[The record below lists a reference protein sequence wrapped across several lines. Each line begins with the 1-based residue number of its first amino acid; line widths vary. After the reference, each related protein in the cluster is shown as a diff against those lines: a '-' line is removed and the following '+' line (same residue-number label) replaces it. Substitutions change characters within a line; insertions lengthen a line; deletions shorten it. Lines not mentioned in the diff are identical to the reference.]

1 MHVGMS
7 QYETDDYTFF
17 NNTYLPMYGAHAC
30 SLSIT
35 QLMQGNFL
43 ANARTEDVYMYT
55 EPRWMEGELY
65 TGQLD
70 AYTHHVF

>member
-35 QLMQGNFL
+35 QLMHVQK
-43 ANARTEDVYMYT
+43 TYT
-55 EPRWMEGELY
+55 CTLNHGGSWMEGELY